1 MYVTNWV
8 VPYRLYT
15 GENHCG
21 WTTIRIFL
29 QYPQDIHTQSYCF
42 IITRHFGTQVRLPSC
57 DKFAHCKFDLKGLL
71 SPSKNK
77 IYLQRMNICFLSS
90 KQTAKTICHR
100 LNNLGMGWN
109 FERFWSEE
117 NAPKKSIHLSL
128 YSKNILTTMG
138 QLLSWMWGTWCRV
151 KQSLSLAEQD
161 KTLDE

>member
-1 MYVTNWV
+1 MYVTNRV
-8 VPYRLYT
+8 VPYRLYN

-42 IITRHFGTQVRLPSC
+42 IITRHFGTQVSLPSC
-57 DKFAHCKFDLKGLL
+57 DKFTHCKFDLKRLL

-117 NAPKKSIHLSL
+117 NAPKEV
-128 YSKNILTTMG
+128 YSFVPLFEKYIDHYGSVAELNVGDMVPSKTVPVP
-138 QLLSWMWGTWCRV
+138 CR
-151 KQSLSLAEQD
+151 AR
-161 KTLDE
+161 